1 MKEYIETSQNETILK
16 ERINKVRICLAEILR
31 IDEESATPS
40 DTMFTNLLELTE
52 KDYSAQ
58 DFKLALAKI
67 SAEPREFSFQ

>member
-1 MKEYIETSQNETILK
+1 MRKKKGIELSVVVSDGAK
-16 ERINKVRICLAEILR
+16 KVAKAEGGGSEKL
-31 IDEESATPS
+31 PKS
-40 DTMFTNLLELTE
+40 DYSE